1 MYEQALCRSACT
13 REALL
18 LCRKARFQA
27 PETIHKLVM
36 SMSSN
41 SAGRAL
47 KESYEGGGLKVR
59 AVSEKARLG
68 RGLKA
73 AQSLRQLVRARG
85 LKAARSLRQL
95 VWGACTREALL
106 LCRKARFQAPETI
119 HRLVMSMSSNSAGR
133 SLKESYEGGGWL
145 KVRAVSEKARLGPR
159 IKSRAVSEKA
169 RLGRGLKAA
178 RSLRQLVWKA
188 S

>member
-1 MYEQALCRSACT
+1 
-13 REALL
+13 
-18 LCRKARFQA
+18 
-27 PETIHKLVM
+27 
-36 SMSSN
+36 
-41 SAGRAL
+41 
-47 KESYEGGGLKVR
+47 
-59 AVSEKARLG
+59 
-68 RGLKA
+68 
-73 AQSLRQLVRARG
+73 
-85 LKAARSLRQL
+85 
-95 VWGACTREALL
+95 
-106 LCRKARFQAPETI
+106 
-119 HRLVMSMSSNSAGR
+119 MSMSSNSAGR